1 MVTGLAQLPQLDFP
15 DHDTLYATHALHAFA
30 AKCPPPLVRWA
41 LEAFT
46 EPGDTVVDPM
56 VGSGTTL
63 VEAVLCGRHAI
74 GADIDPL
81 ARLIAK
87 VKATPIA
94 AAELESATSA
104 LLRAFAEE
112 RAGSGPEPLEY
123 PRVLRLDRWFL
134 PSVARDLV
142 VLKRCIQRA
151 AVGDAVRDFLF
162 VAFSSL
168 ITARTSVAN
177 ARDLVHSR
185 HHYRA
190 HPVPPDVGTIFR
202 RRLTHMRRQMTE
214 FVRVLDAAPCCAVAS
229 VIAEDARSL
238 TVGDGVADLVFTSP
252 PYCNALDYTRAH
264 SFSVGWLADVLGIS
278 QADYVRLGRRYIGSE
293 RGAATA
299 ESPPPPAVPLVR
311 DLVTEVGARDERR
324 GRILGRYFDDMQG
337 VLAEA
342 ARILRPGG
350 RLVLVVCPSHIRK
363 VEIPTHL
370 AFVDM
375 GQALD
380 PAGPRL
386 VHEAVWER
394 TLDDR
399 RRLLPYMQEA
409 FGRRMRTEYV
419 VVLRRMPSDR

>member
-1 MVTGLAQLPQLDFP
+1 MVASLEPPPRLDFP

-41 LEAFT
+41 LNEFT
-46 EPGDTVVDPM
+46 TPGDMVVDPM

-63 VEAVLCGRHAI
+63 VEAVLCGRYAV

-94 AAELESATSA
+94 AVDLDTAATAVLQRFVVEQS
-104 LLRAFAEE
+104 R
-112 RAGSGPEPLEY
+112 PEPESLEY
-123 PRVLRLDRWFL
+123 PLVHRLDRWFL
-134 PSVARDLV
+134 PSVARDLA
-142 VLKRCIQRA
+142 VLKRCIQHA
-151 AVGDAVRDFLF
+151 DVDEAVRSFLF

-185 HHYRA
+185 HHYRE
-190 HPVPPDVGTIFR
+190 HPKPPDVGTIFR
-202 RRLTHMRRQMTE
+202 RRLAQMRRQMVE
-214 FVRVLDAAPCCAVAS
+214 FVRARQTAPCSTTAS
-229 VIAEDARSL
+229 VIPDDARSL
-238 TVGDGVADLVFTSP
+238 TLEAGHANLVFTSP

-264 SFSVGWLADVLGIS
+264 SFSVGWLADVLGTS

-293 RGAATA
+293 RGTAAA
-299 ESPPPPAVPLVR
+299 EIPRPPNVPLVR
-311 DLVTEVGARDERR
+311 DIVAEVDARDPRR
-324 GRILGRYFDDMQG
+324 GRILARYFDDMRG

-342 ARILRPGG
+342 TRILRPGG

-363 VEIPTHL
+363 VEVPTHL
-370 AFVDM
+370 AFVEM

-380 PAGPRL
+380 LQGSCLAR
-386 VHEAVWER
+386 EAVWER

-399 RRLLPYMQEA
+399 RRLLPYMQEG

-419 VVLRRMPSDR
+419 VVLQKLSTDQ